1 MAKYMIEIEHENTKM
16 ACSLSVM
23 ETFKFGSHLI
33 THADWGCK
41 DDVHKAW
48 ITVEL
53 DSKEEAIGIL
63 PPLLRQT
70 ATVTEVNH
78 YGMDDMDEL
87 IDLHD

>member
-1 MAKYMIEIEHENTKM
+1 MPKYMIGIEHENTKL

-23 ETFKFGSHLI
+23 ETLKFGSHFVS
-33 THADWGCK
+33 HADWGCK

-53 DSKEEAIGIL
+53 DSKQEAMGIL
-63 PPLLRQT
+63 PPLLRQS

-78 YGMDDMDEL
+78 YEIDDMDGL
-87 IDLHD
+87 IDLHQ